1 MHHDMQG
8 LPIST
13 ASPDA
18 AAAFERTVAGYLRYR
33 ADLAARLGETLAAD
47 ADFGL
52 AHCLKG
58 YFALLSY
65 KQANVPMAV
74 EAARAARRL
83 TANATPREQAHVA
96 ALDAWIAGDLD
107 RALAVW
113 EQILSEHPLDVIAF
127 RLSHFN
133 NFWLGRPGEMRASVE
148 RVKPKWGHDLPGYG
162 TVLSCHCFSLEEC
175 GDYAGAEPSGRAA
188 IAIDPGDIWGTHA
201 VAHIME
207 MQGRHAEGIAW
218 LDELERHWDGGN
230 NLLHH
235 LWWHRALFH
244 LERREFDAVLDLYDK
259 RFRNLGSPLTQAQPD
274 LYIDVQNAASML
286 FRLERAGID
295 VGNRWSEIADKAEAR
310 IGDCLSAFTLP
321 HWMMALAADGREAA
335 AARMLEGLRIF
346 AAGEGTVRRIVGRV
360 ALPICEAV
368 AAHRQGDYRG
378 ALDRMRPVLPDMHQ
392 LGGSHAQQDVLMQLF
407 LDSAVKADCAADV
420 RLILDHA
427 RRAGFELDKRAGYA
441 QAVRQF
447 VH

>member
-1 MHHDMQG
+1 MHHDMHG

-18 AAAFERTVAGYLRYR
+18 AAAFERTVAGYLKYR

-52 AHCLKG
+52 AHVLKG

-368 AAHRQGDYRG
+368 AAHRRGDHAG
-378 ALDRMRPVLPDMHQ
+378 TVALMRPALGEMVQ